1 MKKTRR
7 FVALLLAAVLALAL
21 FTACGAAGA
30 EEPQSA
36 IGKVYEDWFVE
47 KINSKRPA
55 DKPVQKVDVK
65 RSEMRAALAKISE
78 DGKFTAKDGYYE
90 EQNETEKES
99 HYWFIISNPN
109 PWDDGVSETKAVA
122 LTPENLTKYGQN
134 ACGRS
139 ENMTKYGPSYFVL
152 EEQLYRT
159 KEYDIATRVMDGK
172 TYVAVYLCL
181 EKKPS

>member
-7 FVALLLAAVLALAL
+7 FVALLLAAVLALAF

-47 KINSKRPA
+47 KLNSKRPA

-65 RSEMRAALAKISE
+65 RSDMMAALAKIGE
-78 DGKFTAKDGYYE
+78 DGKFTAGDGYY
-90 EQNETEKES
+90 NEVSGTEKES
-99 HYWFIISNPN
+99 HHWLIISAPVAWNVLP
-109 PWDDGVSETKAVA
+109 SETVDAVP
-122 LTPENLTKYGQN
+122 LTPKNLTKYGP
-134 ACGRS
+134 G
-139 ENMTKYGPSYFVL
+139 YFID
-152 EEQLYRT
+152 EQQLSRID
-159 KEYDIATRVMDGK
+159 KYDIVTRVIDGK
-172 TYVAVYLCL
+172 TYAAVYVHL

>member
-47 KINSKRPA
+47 KLNSKRPA

-65 RSEMRAALAKISE
+65 RSEMRAALAKIGE
-78 DGKFTAKDGYYE
+78 DRKFTARDGYY
-90 EQNETEKES
+90 KDGRD
-99 HYWFIISNPN
+99 YWLILSDPRA
-109 PWDDGVSETKAVA
+109 WDTNVLKDSTVDAVA
-122 LTPENLTKYGQN
+122 LTPENLTKYG
-134 ACGRS
+134 
-139 ENMTKYGPSYFVL
+139 PSYFIYEV
-152 EEQLYRT
+152 QLYRI
-159 KEYDIATRVMDGK
+159 KEYDIATRVMDGN
-172 TYVAVYLCL
+172 TYVAVYLHV
-181 EKKPS
+181 EEAKS